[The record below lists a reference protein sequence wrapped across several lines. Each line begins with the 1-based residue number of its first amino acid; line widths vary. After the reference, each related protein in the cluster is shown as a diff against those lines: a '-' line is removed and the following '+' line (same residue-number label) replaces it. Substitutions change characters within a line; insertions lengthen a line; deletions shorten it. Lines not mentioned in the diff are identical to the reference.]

1 MVSGVSVSI
10 SLFLIASFDCS
21 LRRVLV
27 INTMAAG
34 GVDVSRR
41 SVVVD
46 HAKKD
51 YECYRNGTRELYS
64 SQGGRHG
71 EERQIKR
78 SYEQDRKR
86 KDGRLVSQRGE
97 AQKEGVQ
104 QPLEKR
110 GKYSPIVWDVAD
122 KVVTLQPR
130 KAVKLTSTTLSL
142 PKSGISGQVVDG
154 AAMKETSSEDQ
165 VNVKMSSDSLV
176 SAQPAK
182 AHPSVQNPLDDF
194 EEGQL
199 EEEEMVHAPNIAKSR
214 WASGLDSPKEPS
226 VFDVENVP
234 KTSRWNRGSLTPE
247 SGEFLLEESE
257 EQGSRSSGSRGGRLS
272 AERLS
277 VHGSSDHEL
286 ESRSHMD
293 IDEPQGYSSD
303 LNHSEEEE
311 PVYSTGGGMNML
323 LGSRNVDE
331 YEKLN
336 KINEGTYGVVYRARD
351 KKTGDIVALKKIKM
365 NVGREDEYGFPM
377 TSLREINILLSCNH
391 PSIVNV
397 KEVVVGNSD
406 SVFMVME
413 HLEHDLRG
421 LMDRMKQ
428 PFSTS
433 EVKCLMLQLLEGLK
447 YLHSNWI
454 IHRDL
459 KPSNLLMNNC
469 GELKICDFG
478 MARQY
483 GSPLKPYT
491 QLVVTQWYRA
501 PELLLGA
508 KQYSTAVDMWSVG
521 CIMAELLSR
530 KPLFQ
535 GKGGSD
541 IDQLHKIFAVLGTP
555 SEAIWPGF
563 SSLPGAKA
571 NFAKQ
576 PYNLLRKKFP
586 AASFTGA
593 PVLSDLG
600 FDLLNRLLSCDPE
613 KRLTVDEALNHDWF
627 CEVPLPKSKEFMP
640 TFPPKRG

>member
-1 MVSGVSVSI
+1 
-10 SLFLIASFDCS
+10 
-21 LRRVLV
+21 
-27 INTMAAG
+27 MAAG

-46 HAKKD
+46 HAKKG
-51 YECYRNGTRELYS
+51 YESYRNGSRDLYP
-64 SQGGRHG
+64 SQGGRLG
-71 EERQIKR
+71 ERRQIRR
-78 SYEQDRKR
+78 SFAHDRKR
-86 KDGRLVSQRGE
+86 KDLRLELAEEPGLVSERGE
-97 AQKEGVQ
+97 ARAEGVQ
-104 QPLEKR
+104 QPPEKR
-110 GKYSPIVWDVAD
+110 GKYSPVIWDAED
-122 KVVTLQPR
+122 KVIAVQPR
-130 KAVKLTSTTLSL
+130 KTVKLASASLS
-142 PKSGISGQVVDG
+142 
-154 AAMKETSSEDQ
+154 A
-165 VNVKMSSDSLV
+165 DSLAILQPIE
-176 SAQPAK
+176 AQL
-182 AHPSVQNPLDDF
+182 SVQDPIDDL

-199 EEEEMVHAPNIAKSR
+199 EEEVQAPNISKSR
-214 WASGLDSPKEPS
+214 WAWGLDSPKVVS
-226 VFDVENVP
+226 VSEVENVP
-234 KTSRWNRGSLTPE
+234 KTSKWNRSSLTPE
-247 SGEFLLEESE
+247 CEEFVLEESE
-257 EQGSRSSGSRGGRLS
+257 EQRSRSSGCGGGRLS
-272 AERLS
+272 TERLS
-277 VHGSSDHEL
+277 GHECSDYEL
-286 ESRSHMD
+286 ESHSHMD
-293 IDEPQGYSSD
+293 IDEAQCYSSD
-303 LNHSEEEE
+303 LNKLENEE
-311 PVYSTGGGMNML
+311 PASPAEGSTDML

-365 NVGREDEYGFPM
+365 NMGREVEYGFPV

-397 KEVVVGNSD
+397 KEVVVGNND
-406 SVFMVME
+406 NVFMVME

-433 EVKCLMLQLLEGLK
+433 EVKCLMVQLLEGVK

-459 KPSNLLMNNC
+459 KPSNLLMNNS
-469 GELKICDFG
+469 GEMKICDFG

-508 KQYSTAVDMWSVG
+508 KKYSTAVDMWSVG

-530 KPLFQ
+530 NPLFQ

-541 IDQLHKIFAVLGTP
+541 IDQLRKIFAILGSP
-555 SEAIWPGF
+555 SETTWPGF

-571 NFAKQ
+571 NFINQ

-586 AASFTGA
+586 AASFTGS

-613 KRLTVDEALNHDWF
+613 K
-627 CEVPLPKSKEFMP
+627 EVPLPKSKEFMP